1 MTIHTTTPP
10 SAHVA
15 SDPLGLHWT
24 QDSTPRTGRVVVGVD
39 GSDSSVLALA
49 RGLRIANAL
58 NTNLEIVTSWG
69 YPDEFGSVPTAQNW
83 SPQQDAIDILNDAVH
98 GIFPGTRPEW
108 VSVHPRQGHAADV
121 LIDAGKGAEMLIVG
135 SRGHGG
141 IIGLLLGS
149 VSAQC
154 AERASCPVLVMH

>member
-1 MTIHTTTPP
+1 MTIHTQTTP
-10 SAHVA
+10 AIHVA
-15 SDPLGLHWT
+15 SDPLGLHRT
-24 QDSTPRTGRVVVGVD
+24 QDSTPRSGRIVVGVD
-39 GSDSSVLALA
+39 GSGSSTLALA

-58 NTNLEIVTSWG
+58 NATLEIVTSWG
-69 YPDEFGSVPTAQNW
+69 YPDDFGSVPTAENW
-83 SPQQDAIDILNDAVH
+83 SPQQDAIDILGDAVH
-98 GIFPGTRPEW
+98 RLFPAGRPDW

-121 LIDAGKGAEMLIVG
+121 LIEAGNGAEMLIVG